1 MYWPCLC
8 SHLSLNDT
16 YQEMVVCR
24 VFCLFFFF
32 LLLVLKELSNSQTKL
47 QYVPRSRM
55 RVFKIQAVRCVI
67 CVPCNN
73 CIVPYIQIRMEY
85 TEFSY
90 HLILPFLTVPGLATE
105 LSVLFGMEE
114 MSKYVTAEEAILSY
128 MFWMLLNWFNYPIS
142 PEILK
147 VYGNYYISYYDSLIF
162 SNVGIFFNNCIF
174 AEHTYFQG
182 KHNRPKTCMYKVLH
196 NPGILFDLFV
206 FYNVY
211 LSYLITMPH
220 HKRIKIADVVKNVNN
235 VLFLFYKS

>member
-1 MYWPCLC
+1 
-8 SHLSLNDT
+8 
-16 YQEMVVCR
+16 MVVCR

-128 MFWMLLNWFNYPIS
+128 MF
-142 PEILK
+142 
-147 VYGNYYISYYDSLIF
+147 
-162 SNVGIFFNNCIF
+162 
-174 AEHTYFQG
+174 
-182 KHNRPKTCMYKVLH
+182 
-196 NPGILFDLFV
+196 
-206 FYNVY
+206 
-211 LSYLITMPH
+211 
-220 HKRIKIADVVKNVNN
+220 
-235 VLFLFYKS
+235 